1 MVVTSP
7 EPERLVGALRARLR
21 SSLLGQLWERL
32 LEVEMIDRA
41 VALAAKA
48 FVSLFPAVVT
58 VAALA
63 PDRTRQNIT
72 AALQRRVGLSGDSLD
87 VVRESLSA
95 GTGARASVTVLGF
108 VLLLF
113 YATSFTT
120 ALQRLY
126 LRAWR
131 RPPKA
136 ELVRYVTGL
145 GWLTGLV
152 VLLAGFGALRRV
164 FVGTPGTVAFAL
176 VSVTVTFVGWWA
188 TSYFMLSR
196 QVRWRALVLPA
207 LLTAVGSAVYG
218 WAAAIWV
225 PRSLLGNE
233 AQFGFFGV
241 SMTLMTW
248 FVGLAFV
255 IVVATTAGPV
265 LVEDRGVIGRL
276 ARGPSDDVLRRGAL
290 PPLPAPTRDLGLR
303 DAIGRGRV
311 QDPQAP
317 PTTPLP

>member
-1 MVVTSP
+1 MLEMAP
-7 EPERLVGALRARLR
+7 EPERPLGALRARLR
-21 SSLLGQLWERL
+21 SSLLGRWWERL
-32 LEVEMIDRA
+32 LEAEMIDRA

-63 PDRTRQNIT
+63 PDRTRQNIA

-87 VVRESLSA
+87 VVRESLDA
-95 GTGARASVTVLGF
+95 GTGARASVTVVGF
-108 VLLLF
+108 LLLLF

-145 GWLTGLV
+145 GWLVGLV
-152 VLLAGFGALRRV
+152 VLLSGFGALRRI
-164 FVGTPGTVAFAL
+164 FVGTPGTVAFTL
-176 VSVTVTFVGWWA
+176 VSVTFTFLAWWA

-207 LLTAVGSAVYG
+207 LLTAVGSATYG

-241 SMTLMTW
+241 SMTLMSW

-276 ARGPSDDVLRRGAL
+276 ARGPSDDVLRPGAL
-290 PPLPAPTRDLGLR
+290 APLPPPMRDLGLR
-303 DAIGRGRV
+303 DALGRGTV
-311 QDPQAP
+311 EAP
-317 PTTPLP
+317 HGPPRTPTP

>member
-1 MVVTSP
+1 MGETSP
-7 EPERLVGALRARLR
+7 EPDRLVGALRASLR
-21 SSLLGQLWERL
+21 STLVGQWWERL

-58 VAALA
+58 IATLA
-63 PDRTRQNIT
+63 PDRTRQNIAT
-72 AALQRRVGLSGDSLD
+72 ALQRRVGLSGDSLD

-95 GTGARASVTVLGF
+95 GTGARASVTVVGF

-145 GWLTGLV
+145 GWLVGLV
-152 VLLAGFGALRRV
+152 VLLSGFGALRRI
-164 FVGTPGTVAFAL
+164 FVGTPGTLAFTL
-176 VSVTVTFVGWWA
+176 VSVAATFLAWWA

-207 LLTAVGSAVYG
+207 LLTAAGSGAYG

-241 SMTLMTW
+241 SMTLMSW

-255 IVVATTAGPV
+255 IVAATTAGPV
-265 LVEDRGVIGRL
+265 LAEARGLVGRL
-276 ARGPSDDVLRRGAL
+276 ARGRTDEVLRPGAL
-290 PPLPAPTRDLGLR
+290 PPLPPPTHDLGLR

-311 QDPQAP
+311 ETVQPP
-317 PTTPLP
+317 PTVPDP